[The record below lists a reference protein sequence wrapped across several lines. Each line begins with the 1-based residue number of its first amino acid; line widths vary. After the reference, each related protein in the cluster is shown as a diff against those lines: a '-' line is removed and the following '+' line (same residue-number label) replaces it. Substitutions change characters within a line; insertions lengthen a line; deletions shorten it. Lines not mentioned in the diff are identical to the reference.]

1 MFSILISGTNLDL
14 TSKIGSKIS
23 WGSFKTSPDIG
34 NQEKLMKSN
43 TTTVD
48 AYLKELGGDRTSQI
62 AAAKEVIL
70 KTLPGGSE
78 ETMAGK

>member
-1 MFSILISGTNLDL
+1 
-14 TSKIGSKIS
+14 
-23 WGSFKTSPDIG
+23 
-34 NQEKLMKSN
+34 MKSN